1 MNVASVKDRPKLM
14 RSHMQDR
21 PCVAIAQ
28 TTSAIQ
34 FAPPGE
40 IGLVTVRNSWV
51 PERIES
57 VFKLGAG
64 RAAEAILVKARDQT
78 GNTRLCVEKIFRPGW
93 LTRTVYRCAFQ
104 APFAYQNS
112 EDAILACFYR
122 RRVAARL
129 VEALVP
135 GARVAEPLYVRWDRP
150 SCAFVLGSE
159 LIHGRGIRPAAADPQ
174 TLRRTLR
181 NGFGNSSGNNRQPPE
196 EIHDLLRIM
205 RRLETLMHECGLV
218 GSGWQVSQS
227 AVVATANL
235 LRTKS
240 EYVVVDLESGI
251 PALLVPYYLAAGWRM
266 RSLPLFDDLE
276 PGTLRNFVEAHWPKL
291 QTELGRAGFQQLT
304 DDVEALIEHTARW
317 KQAELAL
324 GRSGTSLFSR
334 TFRKAHRQ
342 RCFDIWQQHEI
353 IDEKTAKRF
362 RSSSRLLSRPIFW
375 LGLIPGSPGRF
386 LQRMCGNRKARR
398 EARQAL
404 MHRSVRRE
412 LFSEYCDRKTKQW
425 CKAGRISPKRTF
437 TRLTPRFL
445 WNAAL
450 AKLTPAGLQRWMS
463 DPQQRRTL
471 LARLVLLFASGR
483 YQREYGRQMI
493 RRSIREWTAAGRL
506 HPKERAVLEKKSH
519 SHELDEYARCFGM
532 HLSLKLIMPVL
543 LPLKIGGL
551 AVFTVTQNPLYLLPL
566 AFSPI
571 ARTAITLWR
580 MARNRWRGVRYG
592 EALAVGILPLVGSLA
607 FPVQMYAAHKQLAI
621 FLIRDNAAR
630 LGRWIP
636 IYGGRNSRLEIAAV
650 KAADIPIELL
660 DIGLSIMSW
669 IRGLFPQWKSIQPE
683 EAAPATLS
691 ASRWQRW
698 VDYHIKL
705 LIESEAAHQLIND
718 HIDNLY
724 KQQTHYRQQTYY
736 RKAS

>member
-1 MNVASVKDRPKLM
+1 
-14 RSHMQDR
+14 MQDR
-21 PCVAIAQ
+21 PCVAVAE

-34 FAPPGE
+34 FSPPGK
-40 IGLVTVRNSWV
+40 IGLVPARNNWV
-51 PERIES
+51 PQKIES
-57 VFKLGAG
+57 LLKLGAG

-78 GNTRLCVEKIFRPGW
+78 GHTRLCVEKIFRPGW
-93 LTRTVYRCAFQ
+93 LTRAVYRCAFQ

-135 GARVAEPLYVRWDRP
+135 GVRVAEPLYVRWDR
-150 SCAFVLGSE
+150 SSRAFVLGSE
-159 LIHGRGIRPAAADPQ
+159 LIRGRGIRPAAADLQ

-181 NGFGNSSGNNRQPPE
+181 NGFGNPYGNNQQPPE
-196 EIHDLLRIM
+196 EIDDLLRIM
-205 RRLETLMHECGLV
+205 RRLEALMHECGLV

-251 PALLVPYYLAAGWRM
+251 PALLVPFYLAAGWRM
-266 RSLPLFDDLE
+266 RSMPLFDDLE
-276 PGTLRNFVEAHWPKL
+276 PRMLRNFVEEHWPKL
-291 QTELGRAGFQQLT
+291 QSELGRTGFQQLA
-304 DDVEALIEHTARW
+304 DDVEALIEHTERW
-317 KQAELAL
+317 KQAEIAL
-324 GRSGTSLFSR
+324 GRRSTSLFSR
-334 TFRKAHRQ
+334 SFRKAQRL
-342 RCFDIWQQHEI
+342 RCFDIWQRHEI
-353 IDEKTAKRF
+353 IDEKTANQF
-362 RSSSRLLSRPIFW
+362 RSSSRLWSRPIFW
-375 LGLIPGSPGRF
+375 LGVIPGSPGRF
-386 LQRMCGNRKARR
+386 LQQMCGNRLARR
-398 EARQAL
+398 TARQAIL
-404 MHRSVRRE
+404 HRSFRRKQ
-412 LFSEYCDRKTKQW
+412 FAEYCDRKTKQW
-425 CKAGRISPKRTF
+425 RKAGRISPERRF
-437 TRLTPRFL
+437 ARLSPRFL
-445 WNAAL
+445 TNAIL
-450 AKLTPAGLQRWMS
+450 AKLTPAGLQRWLS
-463 DPQQRRTL
+463 DPQQRRTQ
-471 LARLVLLFASGR
+471 LARFVLLIASGR

-493 RRSIREWTAAGRL
+493 RRSLREWTTAGRL
-506 HPKERAVLEKKSH
+506 PPREQASLEKQSD

-543 LPLKIGGL
+543 IPLKVGGL
-551 AVFTVTQNPLYLLPL
+551 AAFAVTKDPWYLLPM
-566 AFSPI
+566 AVSPI

-592 EALAVGILPLVGSLA
+592 EALAIGILPLVGSLA
-607 FPVQMYAAHKQLAI
+607 FPVQMYAAHKQLAT

-636 IYGGRNSRLEIAAV
+636 IYGGRNSRLEIAAI

-660 DIGLSIMSW
+660 DIGLSVIAW
-669 IRGLFPQWKSIQPE
+669 FRGLFPQWKSVQPE
-683 EAAPATLS
+683 EVAPATLS

-698 VDYHIKL
+698 VDHHIKK
-705 LIESEAAHQLIND
+705 LIESEAAQQLIND

-724 KQQTHYRQQTYY
+724 KQQTHYRQPNHY